1 MSARD
6 LLSILLL
13 AALLALVPFFAS
25 NELLNFLVS
34 ALIVA
39 LAAQGWNL
47 LGGFGG
53 QFSFGH
59 AAFFGTGAYAAAI
72 LQVRF
77 GVNAWAS
84 CALGV
89 LAGAAAGWVIGATV
103 FRARLR
109 GSYFALV
116 TLAFAEVLRIVA
128 NAADITGGASGLL
141 IRLDVRASNFQF
153 ASRAAFAYVAIAC
166 VTVVMVLCR
175 LIERGRFGARL
186 IAVRENE
193 DAARALGVDALAT
206 KLRAITLSGAITA
219 AAGCLYAQYFLYLD
233 ANIAYG
239 TWISVEALLAAIVG
253 GAGTVLGPVVGA
265 LALHGLGEATRGFA
279 GSVAGIDLVLFGL
292 LLVAS
297 IAFAPAGIV
306 GSLRRLRRPRAPQ
319 PAGTPAGTGAEAR

>member
-1 MSARD
+1 MSERD
-6 LLSILLL
+6 VLSILGL
-13 AALLALVPFFAS
+13 AALLALAPFFAS
-25 NELLNFLVS
+25 DAMLNFLVS

-89 LAGAAAGWVIGATV
+89 LAGAAAGSLIGAMA

-116 TLAFAEVLRIVA
+116 TLAFAEVLRILA
-128 NAADITGGASGLL
+128 NAADVTGGASGLL
-141 IRLDVRASNFQF
+141 IRLDLRAANFQF
-153 ASRAAFAYVAIAC
+153 ANRAVFAWIAGAC
-166 VTVVMVLCR
+166 VVLVLLLCR
-175 LIERGRFGARL
+175 WIERGRFGAQL
-186 IAVRENE
+186 VAVRENE

-219 AAGCLYAQYFLYLD
+219 AGGCLYAQYFLYLD

-239 TWISVEALLAAIVG
+239 SWISIEALLAAIVG

-265 LALHGLGEATRGFA
+265 LALHGLGEATRGA
-279 GSVAGIDLVLFGL
+279 ASVTGVDLVLFGL

-306 GSLRRLRRPRAPQ
+306 GSLRRLRRAPRT
-319 PAGTPAGTGAEAR
+319 AGAR